1 MSVINVIKQSKQ
13 LHVLTDGAVYVGE
26 EILHSACKVWTAAHL
41 PAIFA
46 ARGPRW
52 FCTQVVDRLAFGADT
67 FGQLKDEIADRF
79 RVAMQELTPALALVS
94 AHQPTGINFDKL
106 EVVVA
111 GMAGTSFDCFFICNH
126 SELGAEAFA
135 LQSMGD
141 LAFLPGTEK
150 VELDFIAGL
159 PPHAS
164 ANDIDPVT
172 DGARLMDL
180 QRQANLAP
188 IGGFA
193 QLTSMDTSGAISTR
207 IIKRWSSVECPR
219 VITRRDNREKA
230 RSRKADAELDCVWDE
245 ADRSF
250 AGGQRQ

>member
-52 FCTQVVDRLAFGADT
+52 FCTQIVDRLAYGANS

-79 RVAMQELTPALALVS
+79 RAAMRELTPALALVS
-94 AHQPTGINFDKL
+94 AHQPTGSNFDKL

-111 GMAGTSFDCFFICNH
+111 GMAGTSFDSFFICNH

-135 LQSMGD
+135 LRSMGA

-150 VELDFIAGL
+150 VELDFIASL
-159 PPHAS
+159 APHAS
-164 ANDIDPVT
+164 ADDIDPVT

-193 QLTSMDTSGAISTR
+193 QLTSMDTSGTITTR
-207 IIKRWSSVECPR
+207 IIKRWSSVELPR
-219 VITRRDNREKA
+219 EIAKRTGRELA
-230 RSRKADAELDCVWDE
+230 RTADTELDRVWDE
-245 ADRSF
+245 ADRIF
-250 AGGQRQ
+250 AAGQRQ